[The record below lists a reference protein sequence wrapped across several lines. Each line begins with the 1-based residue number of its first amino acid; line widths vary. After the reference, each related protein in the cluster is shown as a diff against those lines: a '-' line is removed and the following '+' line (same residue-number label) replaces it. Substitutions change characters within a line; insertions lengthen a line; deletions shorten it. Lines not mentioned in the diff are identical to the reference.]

1 MSRPYTGTVHQFG
14 TFMSENLRN
23 TSLQFSPRVQKRSQ
37 FRPPTQQ
44 RNEFHPYT
52 EVKAN
57 WIRRTEI
64 KPIWITHKKNV
75 NFRADPKKKW
85 FSASIQVT
93 SQFLPP
99 TQQLNHFHPYTEIN
113 STSTPTLRS
122 SQFQPASQKS
132 CQFPCAHWSKLFST
146 RIQKRQSWLR
156 HKISQFRSSL
166 WNQVNFYPP
175 HNTKLNSTPT
185 LESSQFRS
193 PL

>member
-14 TFMSENLRN
+14 TFMSENLPN

-75 NFRADPKKKW
+75 NFRADPKKK
-85 FSASIQVT
+85 
-93 SQFLPP
+93 
-99 TQQLNHFHPYTEIN
+99 
-113 STSTPTLRS
+113 
-122 SQFQPASQKS
+122 
-132 CQFPCAHWSKLFST
+132 
-146 RIQKRQSWLR
+146 
-156 HKISQFRSSL
+156 
-166 WNQVNFYPP
+166 
-175 HNTKLNSTPT
+175 
-185 LESSQFRS
+185 
-193 PL
+193 